1 MESIDKARELND
13 EGIQL
18 AVEEEDLPGA
28 IKKFL
33 EAIDCIKA
41 EQRVSFELSETQ
53 FLVGMAYLKLDENQ
67 PAEKYF
73 KKAAETNNN
82 DNKRLSNKCYLYLG
96 MLKYS
101 SNKYSEAIDLLNNIK
116 IKIGFDD
123 DYYGNDDD
131 ERHSYFVMQGV
142 SYSELGNN
150 KKALKFLYKALNIP
164 LNNNR
169 DFEVYY
175 HIGCIYYQM
184 NNYKKALKFY
194 EESISVNPDQPEGFK
209 QLTLLRLAYMYMYK
223 EEYEKAIQLCEEIE
237 QKQDI
242 NIRLE
247 NLYVT
252 RGRCHS
258 RLGQVMQA
266 LKYFEKAWEMKEQL
280 NDGWRNRIQEWL
292 VEYYT
297 KVGNQKR
304 VSELKKS

>member
-297 KVGNQKR
+297 EVGNQKR

>member
-1 MESIDKARELND
+1 MESIDKARELKD
-13 EGIQL
+13 EGIRL
-18 AVEEEDLPGA
+18 AVEKEDLPGA
-28 IKKFL
+28 IKKFV
-33 EAIDCIKA
+33 EVIDYMK
-41 EQRVSFELSETQ
+41 EGQMDSFELSETQ
-53 FLVGMAYLKLDENQ
+53 FMLGMAYFKLDKNQ
-67 PAEKYF
+67 QAEKYF
-73 KKAAETNNN
+73 KKAYETNNN

-101 SNKYSEAIDLLNNIK
+101 NNKYSEAIELFNHIK

-123 DYYGNDDD
+123 DDYGNDDE

-150 KKALKFLYKALNIP
+150 KKALKLLYEALNIP

-169 DFEVYY
+169 DFEVDY
-175 HIGCIYYQM
+175 HIGCTYYQM

-194 EESISVNPDQPEGFK
+194 EESISNNPYQPEGFK
-209 QLTLLRLAYMYMYK
+209 QLTLLRMAYMYMYK
-223 EEYEKAIQLCEEIE
+223 EEYEKAIELCEEIE
-237 QKQDI
+237 QRQDI

-266 LKYFEKAWEMKEQL
+266 VKYFEKAWEMKEQL

-292 VEYYT
+292 IEYYT

-304 VSELKKS
+304 VSKLQKS

>member
-41 EQRVSFELSETQ
+41 EQRFSFELSETQ

-101 SNKYSEAIDLLNNIK
+101 NNKYSEAIDLFNQIK
-116 IKIGFDD
+116 IQIGFDD
-123 DYYGNDDD
+123 DDYGNDD
-131 ERHSYFVMQGV
+131 EEKHSFYGMLGV
-142 SYSELGNN
+142 SYLRLDYYG
-150 KKALKFLYKALNIP
+150 KALKYLLEAEKIP
-164 LNNNR
+164 YDADDR
-169 DFEVYY
+169 FEDYYQLGCTYY
-175 HIGCIYYQM
+175 HM
-184 NNYKKALKFY
+184 NNYKKALKYY

-223 EEYEKAIQLCEEIE
+223 EEYQKAINVCNEIE
-237 QKQDI
+237 QKEDI

-247 NLYVT
+247 QLYIT

-266 LKYFEKAWEMKEQL
+266 LKYFDMAWEIKDQL
-280 NDGWRNRIQEWL
+280 NDSWRDSIQEWL
-292 VEYYT
+292 VKYYT
-297 KVGNQKR
+297 KVGNQER